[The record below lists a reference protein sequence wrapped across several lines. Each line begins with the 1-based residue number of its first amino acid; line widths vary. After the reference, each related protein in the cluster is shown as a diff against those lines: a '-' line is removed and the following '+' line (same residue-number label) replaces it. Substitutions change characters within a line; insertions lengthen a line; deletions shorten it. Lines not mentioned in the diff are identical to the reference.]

1 MGNAVWKGHLTFGL
15 ITIPVRLF
23 TAARSER
30 ISFHQLHK
38 ECHSRLRMPLFCP
51 QCKRQVERSEVIKG
65 YEYEKDQY
73 VLVTEEELEKI
84 APPSARVMEIQEFVK
99 TADVDPLYFDASYY
113 LVPEDAGR
121 KAYLLLTK
129 TMEEEGYSAI
139 AKLYMHQREY
149 TTILRPRANGITLHT
164 MYYAAEVRQPAE
176 YGQTDSVELKAQEIK
191 LAQQLIGSLAGKF
204 SPQKYTDEYQQRVAQ
219 LIEAKRKGHAVAEAP
234 APQVAPVIDLM
245 EALKKSLAERQ
256 AAPAQKKPPARAV
269 AAAAG
274 TRRKKSAT

>member
-1 MGNAVWKGHLTFGL
+1 VANAVWKGHLTFGL

-30 ISFHQLHK
+30 ISFNQLHEK
-38 ECHSRLRMPLFCP
+38 CHSRLRMPLFCP
-51 QCKRQVERSEVIKG
+51 QCNRQVERSEVIKG

-73 VLVTEEELEKI
+73 VLVTEDELEKI

-99 TADVDPLYFDASYY
+99 TAEVDPLYFDASYY

-139 AKLYMHQREY
+139 AKLCMHQREY
-149 TTILRPRANGITLHT
+149 TTILRPRANGLTLHT

-176 YGQTDSVELKAQEIK
+176 YGETDSVELKPQEVK

-204 SPQKYTDEYQQRVAQ
+204 APKKYKDEYQERVKQ
-219 LIEAKRKGHAVAEAP
+219 LLDAKRKGHAVAEAP
-234 APQVAPVIDLM
+234 APQLAPVIDLM
-245 EALKKSLAERQ
+245 EALKKSLAQRQ
-256 AAPAQKKPPARAV
+256 AAPAKPPARAV
-269 AAAAG
+269 AAEAG
-274 TRRKKSAT
+274 KRRKKSGT

>member
-1 MGNAVWKGHLTFGL
+1 M
-15 ITIPVRLF
+15 RLF

-51 QCKRQVERSEVIKG
+51 QCNRQVERSEVIKG

-73 VLVTEEELEKI
+73 VLVTEDELEKI

-113 LVPEDAGR
+113 LVPEEAGR
-121 KAYLLLTK
+121 KAYLLLAK

-164 MYYAAEVRQPAE
+164 MYYADEVRQPAE
-176 YGQTDSVELKAQEIK
+176 YGQTDSVELKPQEIK

-204 SPQKYTDEYQQRVAQ
+204 TPKKYSDEYQQRVAQ

-234 APQVAPVIDLM
+234 APQLAPVIDLM
-245 EALKKSLAERQ
+245 EALKNSLAQRQ
-256 AAPAQKKPPARAV
+256 AAPRKPPARAV
-269 AAAAG
+269 AAEAG
-274 TRRKKSAT
+274 KRRKKAGK

>member
-1 MGNAVWKGHLTFGL
+1 MANAVWKGHLTFGL

-30 ISFHQLHK
+30 ISFNQLHEK
-38 ECHSRLRMPLFCP
+38 CHSRLRMPLFCP
-51 QCKRQVERSEVIKG
+51 HCNRQVERSEVIKG

-73 VLVTEEELEKI
+73 VLVTEDELEKI

-99 TADVDPLYFDASYY
+99 TKEVDPLYFDASYY

-149 TTILRPRANGITLHT
+149 TTIIRPRARGLTLHT
-164 MYYAAEVRQPAE
+164 MFYAGEVRELAE
-176 YGQTDSVELKAQEIK
+176 YGKTDSIELKQQEVK

-204 SPQKYTDEYQQRVAQ
+204 TPKKYTDEYQQRVAQ
-219 LIEAKRKGHAVAEAP
+219 LIEAKRKGQAVAEAP
-234 APQVAPVIDLM
+234 APQLAPVIDLM

-256 AAPAQKKPPARAV
+256 AAPAQKKPPARAI
-269 AAAAG
+269 AAEAG
-274 TRRKKSAT
+274 KKRKKSGT